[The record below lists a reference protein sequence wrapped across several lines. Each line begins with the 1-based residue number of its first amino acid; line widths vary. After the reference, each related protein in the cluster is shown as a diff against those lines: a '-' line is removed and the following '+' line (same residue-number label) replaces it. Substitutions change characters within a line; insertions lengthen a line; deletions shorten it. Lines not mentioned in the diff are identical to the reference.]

1 MNWETI
7 KFIYRNVLIYKY
19 KIEYLGENKYKII
32 RCDKNGKISGTIE
45 YKNNK
50 VHGETMF
57 YDKNGTKYW
66 NGIYVNG
73 VCEISDST

>member
-32 RCDKNGKISGTIE
+32 RCFDNGQKFWEIGYENYERHGKSIGWTCYGSELYNQE
-45 YKNNK
+45 Y
-50 VHGETMF
+50 VHGKLIE
-57 YDKNGTKYW
+57 
-66 NGIYVNG
+66 
-73 VCEISDST
+73 